1 MRVFFFYLILI
12 LVNVNLIKCFM
23 GSCLQT
29 FGSNKYDL
37 NRLSNFTLHGSD
49 SQSNYF
55 LTPCGV
61 LKSSP
66 CYGNTS
72 QNAMGCQ
79 YQHQF
84 KSWSVMAYLDTKSPW
99 SRNGN
104 ATYQENP
111 SGPGTGIV
119 MTTSNGDICFDELRF
134 MTTTYICDRTVSHP
148 KTMTVVQLAQ
158 CSFTVEVRAMQ
169 ACPLE

>member
-1 MRVFFFYLILI
+1 
-12 LVNVNLIKCFM
+12 M

-119 MTTSNGDICFDELRF
+119 MTTNNDDICFDELRF
-134 MTTTYICDRTVSHP
+134 MTTTFICDRTVSHP
-148 KTMTVVQLAQ
+148 KTMIVVQLAQ
-158 CSFTVEVRAMQ
+158 CSFTAEVRAMQ